1 VATGSPTPTLE
12 IGSSLHGIRYHPTR
26 RAGGEAGT
34 KRTGRLELVRTL
46 LRSFVI
52 PLSLLAITACVHD
65 PTVTLN
71 HAELNG
77 VQMAAFPPRIG
88 ILLTVVVDITNPNR
102 FDVAVRGMRGQVVLA
117 EKYPLPINY
126 VPAPPGQWLRAG
138 QSTSVRL
145 PIDMPIELAVALLR
159 EAFGAPVIGFHV
171 TGVVDVTGSSTFKVD
186 KDNFPVDLR
195 GTMTR
200 QQVEGVVPAFLMPR

>member
-1 VATGSPTPTLE
+1 MASCSKGGRPDQR
-12 IGSSLHGIRYHPTR
+12 IRD
-26 RAGGEAGT
+26 AE
-34 KRTGRLELVRTL
+34 KRTGTLTPVRPA
-46 LRSFVI
+46 LRSLFL
-52 PLSLLAITACVHD
+52 PLSLLATAACVHD
-65 PTVTLN
+65 PTVTLD

-88 ILLTVVVDITNPNR
+88 VLLTVVVDITNPNS

-126 VPAPPGQWLRAG
+126 VPAPPAQWLRAG
-138 QSTSVRL
+138 QSTPVRL
-145 PIDMPIELAVALLR
+145 PVDMPIELAVALLR
-159 EAFGAPVIGFHV
+159 EAFASPVIGFHV

-200 QQVEGVVPAFLMPR
+200 QQVEGVVPAFLMPH